1 MRQRS
6 SPQNTSA
13 HAGHAVRL
21 HFVRAHHSLPAHQ
34 TRCTTVPACRRSYST
49 FMNSGYVYVFD
60 LGLGPGVL
68 ASTSKKKK
76 MMRAGWH
83 PCKSIPELGS
93 FASCLWFSS
102 GIMTV
107 CIDPSG
113 LGFLQSE
120 YPLRDETMEYAQRRI
135 RRIGRIMNWDCTY
148 GYRRIIRRIALSP
161 VPSRESDIRAACRAM
176 IKAECESMTEIA
188 RKGRF
193 DFRTS
198 SRLCRQRHRLRGFRL
213 SPLIGAEEWWGK
225 TFLQEADERLDAYF
239 SGIDD
244 EAKGAERLLMFVVSA
259 ATVLALFT
267 SSWGDYESAKRI
279 FLYIALMFLFLLF
292 LISVPRK

>member
-1 MRQRS
+1 
-6 SPQNTSA
+6 
-13 HAGHAVRL
+13 
-21 HFVRAHHSLPAHQ
+21 
-34 TRCTTVPACRRSYST
+34 
-49 FMNSGYVYVFD
+49 
-60 LGLGPGVL
+60 
-68 ASTSKKKK
+68 
-76 MMRAGWH
+76 
-83 PCKSIPELGS
+83 
-93 FASCLWFSS
+93 
-102 GIMTV
+102 
-107 CIDPSG
+107 
-113 LGFLQSE
+113 
-120 YPLRDETMEYAQRRI
+120 
-135 RRIGRIMNWDCTY
+135 
-148 GYRRIIRRIALSP
+148 
-161 VPSRESDIRAACRAM
+161 
-176 IKAECESMTEIA
+176 MTEIV

-244 EAKGAERLLMFVVSA
+244 EAKGAEKLLMFVVSA

>member
-1 MRQRS
+1 
-6 SPQNTSA
+6 
-13 HAGHAVRL
+13 
-21 HFVRAHHSLPAHQ
+21 
-34 TRCTTVPACRRSYST
+34 
-49 FMNSGYVYVFD
+49 
-60 LGLGPGVL
+60 
-68 ASTSKKKK
+68 
-76 MMRAGWH
+76 
-83 PCKSIPELGS
+83 
-93 FASCLWFSS
+93 
-102 GIMTV
+102 
-107 CIDPSG
+107 
-113 LGFLQSE
+113 
-120 YPLRDETMEYAQRRI
+120 
-135 RRIGRIMNWDCTY
+135 
-148 GYRRIIRRIALSP
+148 
-161 VPSRESDIRAACRAM
+161 M
-176 IKAECESMTEIA
+176 IKTECESMTEIV

-267 SSWGDYESAKRI
+267 SSWGDYESVKGI